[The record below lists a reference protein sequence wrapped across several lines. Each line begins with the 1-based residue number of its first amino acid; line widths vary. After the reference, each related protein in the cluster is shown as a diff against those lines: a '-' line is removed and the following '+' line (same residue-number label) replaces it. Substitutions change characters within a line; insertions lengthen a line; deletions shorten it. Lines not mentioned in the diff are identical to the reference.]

1 VRLWLLRHGQ
11 AEPQAASDAARE
23 LTAHGRQEVQQAAA
37 QLLGR
42 PLTAIMASPYVR
54 AQQTAEL
61 VRLELGFSG
70 SVQTVSWLTPD
81 SDPHDA
87 LKYLDEREHAEVLL
101 VSHQPLI
108 GALGGL
114 LVHGHRQEPL
124 PMRTAS
130 LAELEGDIPAA
141 GLMELLAL
149 IHPR

>member
-1 VRLWLLRHGQ
+1 MRLWLLRHGQ

-81 SDPHDA
+81 SDPRDA

-130 LAELEGDIPAA
+130 LAELEGDISAA

>member
-1 VRLWLLRHGQ
+1 MRLWLLRHGQ

-81 SDPHDA
+81 SDPGDA

>member
-42 PLTAIMASPYVR
+42 PVTAIMASPYVR

-81 SDPHDA
+81 SDPRDA

>member
-1 VRLWLLRHGQ
+1 MRLWLLRHGQ

>member
-1 VRLWLLRHGQ
+1 MRLWLLRHGQ

-81 SDPHDA
+81 SDPRDA

>member
-1 VRLWLLRHGQ
+1 MRLWLLRHGE

-23 LTAHGRQEVQQAAA
+23 LTAHGRKEVQQAAA
-37 QLLGR
+37 QLAGR
-42 PLTAIMASPYVR
+42 PLTAIVASPYVR

-61 VRLELGFSG
+61 VRSELGFTG
-70 SVQTVSWLTPD
+70 KINTVAWLTPD
-81 SDPHDA
+81 SDPRDA
-87 LKYLDEREHAEVLL
+87 LKYLDERERAEVLL

-130 LAELEGDIPAA
+130 LDELEGDIPAA
-141 GLMELLAL
+141 GMMELLAL